1 MNKIKLRQFGVISPF
16 IVLPLITL
24 LFANPFTYLSNNETT
39 NIIKQTIMILLLIFA
54 GYKFIEV
61 TTNKYKFSL
70 NKILSDL
77 GFFLALYFSYSNL
90 PSLFRTDSPFPIW
103 FNIMYIWP
111 TALGLILFIYY
122 GEKEYTMNKLI
133 KNCSYP
139 STAKLTYKEQSAV
152 IINSRLT
159 YNLTLEFQGY
169 TKIIKNVSNQIAL
182 NISTGDSI
190 KIKYNPRNKREFIL
204 A

>member
-1 MNKIKLRQFGVISPF
+1 
-16 IVLPLITL
+16 VLPLITL